1 MGLSGRGAHDRSD
14 IERNLLAIR
23 AMAAFRHDNGYDGV
37 ANLKPVGNA
46 ASNLIDDPRRLHS
59 RNVRRRIGFLLFG
72 ARAVPDPDVGW
83 VDRRRMDPDSHLT
96 RAGVN
101 FGQFNNLENLGAAL
115 SE

>member
-14 IERNLLAIR
+14 IEHNLLAIR
-23 AMAAFRHDNGYDGV
+23 AMAAFRHDNGHDGV
-37 ANLKPVGNA
+37 ANLQSVRNA

-59 RNVRRRIGFLLFG
+59 RNVRWRISLLLLR
-72 ARAVPDPDVGW
+72 ARAVPDSDVGG
-83 VDRRRMDPDSHLT
+83 VDRRCMDLDSHLS

-101 FGQFNNLENLGAAL
+101 FEQFNHLENLRTTM